1 MGVVIDSGMVMA
13 ARIKGVTGKLGGMT
27 SNWSRFLEAAALVWE
42 GIRFA
47 STWHTFF
54 MVVCTATATLF
65 CAKGMLDFSFDFSMN
80 IVAVGTIF
88 PLVFSVQ
95 ASFSRRERAL
105 AALAHLKGTIFATY
119 LIFKTF
125 DQTGDGQ
132 IAGEVEEIFRR
143 LVDDIEWYMKSPHM
157 TEAGHV
163 VYDGFTAISLKIR
176 DLLAKTGYSKPGEG
190 GLSRLQVYLRDMMA
204 NFEEV
209 RAVRDTET
217 PVGLRLFCFALI
229 NVLPIVLAP
238 YWLHFCD
245 TDNSV
250 ASDNNRYG
258 CQSAYFVAV
267 AFVTIIVTLYRVQCE
282 LEDPF
287 DGKGD
292 DDVRWEEWRAQ
303 LDQLSSY
310 GSDGPEKRDSM
321 LLHHLNSAVS

>member
-143 LVDDIEWYMKSPHM
+143 LVDDIEWNMMSPHMTEAGHVVYDGFTAISLKATRPRGAVRYMKSPHM

-176 DLLAKTGYSKPGEG
+176 DLLAKTGDLSAKTGFSKPGEG

-229 NVLPIVLAP
+229 HISPILLAP
-238 YWLHFCD
+238 YWSHFCEKQ
-245 TDNSV
+245 
-250 ASDNNRYG
+250 NNTEIVSAQYG
-258 CQSAYFVAV
+258 CESGYFVGV
-267 AFVTIIVTLYRVQCE
+267 FYVLI
-282 LEDPF
+282 
-287 DGKGD
+287 KG
-292 DDVRWEEWRAQ
+292 VGQ
-303 LDQLSSY
+303 
-310 GSDGPEKRDSM
+310 GG
-321 LLHHLNSAVS
+321 HSA